1 MSTSSKKASA
11 RQRLM
16 DAADELFYGE
26 GIHSVGIDRVIE
38 KAGVAK
44 GSLYYIFG
52 SKDELVRSY
61 LRNRHERW
69 ITRIDEQLAAAASPR
84 DAVLSVFDALG
95 ELFAEPDFNGCA
107 FTNAAAEAQP
117 GSAELDMSG
126 EFRTWVHN
134 LFAGLCREAGLHEPE
149 KLADRLVVLYDG
161 ANTSAALDHD
171 PTAARR
177 ARDIAAM
184 LVDAAAHVPDEAREP
199 SRP

>member
-1 MSTSSKKASA
+1 VSTTLPKKASA

-52 SKDELVRSY
+52 SKDELVRTY
-61 LRNRHERW
+61 LRNRHELW
-69 ITRIDEQLAAAASPR
+69 STRIDEQLAAAPTPR

-95 ELFAEPDFNGCA
+95 ELFAQPDFNGCA
-107 FTNAAAEAQP
+107 FTNAAAEALP

-126 EFRTWVHN
+126 EFRRWVHE
-134 LFAGLCREAGLHEPE
+134 LFAGLCREADLRDPDA
-149 KLADRLVVLYDG
+149 LADRLVVLYDG

-171 PTAARR
+171 PSAARR
-177 ARDIAAM
+177 ARDIAEM
-184 LVDAAAHVPDEAREP
+184 LVGAA
-199 SRP
+199 SR